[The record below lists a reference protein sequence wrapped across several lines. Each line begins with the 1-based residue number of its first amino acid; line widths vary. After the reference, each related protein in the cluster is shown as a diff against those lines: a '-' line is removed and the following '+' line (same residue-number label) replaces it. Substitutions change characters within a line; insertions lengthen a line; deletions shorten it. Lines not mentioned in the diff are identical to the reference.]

1 MNELDLKNFICQM
14 WIDNKKKH
22 DELFERVD
30 RFDKEFKKEFEK
42 WQHPERVK
50 WNPPKTQN

>member
-1 MNELDLKNFICQM
+1 M